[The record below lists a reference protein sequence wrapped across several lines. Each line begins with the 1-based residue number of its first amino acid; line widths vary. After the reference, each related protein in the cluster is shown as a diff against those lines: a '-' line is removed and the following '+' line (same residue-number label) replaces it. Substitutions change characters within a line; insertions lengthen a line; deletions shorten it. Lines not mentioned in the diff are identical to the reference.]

1 MAHTNSRILCIW
13 QRKWNST
20 VCLNGKWYPDI
31 LLNLKIKQDDQALY
45 LRFVQFIECIL
56 YSIKNKIQKNMA
68 NICTKQNKSKV
79 CIVRT
84 NPYWG
89 KGHIE

>member
-45 LRFVQFIECIL
+45 LRFAILLFSTWIRKQRKQFQIL
-56 YSIKNKIQKNMA
+56 FF
-68 NICTKQNKSKV
+68 
-79 CIVRT
+79 
-84 NPYWG
+84 
-89 KGHIE
+89 

>member
-56 YSIKNKIQKNMA
+56 YSIKNKIQKNAYCMPLF
-68 NICTKQNKSKV
+68 V
-79 CIVRT
+79 
-84 NPYWG
+84 
-89 KGHIE
+89 